1 MADDDHDIGEEQAQ
15 EAALAYWSH
24 KSSADWPKAHVQSV
38 KREGAYYLVKLI
50 PENRF
55 GTLLF
60 FVTYTVWVNAS
71 TGEVEKMQ

>member
-1 MADDDHDIGEEQAQ
+1 MAHENDVGEERAQA
-15 EAALAYWSH
+15 AALEYWSQ
-24 KSSADWPKAHVQSV
+24 KSSPAWPKARVQSV
-38 KREGAYYLVKLI
+38 KREGPHYLVRLI

-71 TGEVEKMQ
+71 TGEVEKME